1 MATRQFPHP
10 SAEASSFKVGDAV
23 RWTVLSGKSPYV
35 GSVTHIHPG
44 INKVDVEFPVG
55 GNQRLSPEELVLVPK
70 EEGKSTVT
78 KDTSYSSYDKA
89 KSEAAYGK
97 FGDKDK
103 KMAAKVAAMSAGVTE
118 EVYKTS
124 KMASGIAE
132 KFAGDVVEKL
142 ATDTLACVKDG
153 MTDIQAYQKLYPAY
167 AHVCSDGFM
176 RAAIGRVY
184 KEAFQFVGEKPQV
197 IKWIEQA
204 GFDVQKLEAPKNFT
218 YHGTQVYRIVPI
230 DNGEKSDRFVFGDSK
245 KGPWV
250 EALRLSVVP
259 GEDGKWI
266 YKIVLESSRGEASHL
281 VDKVFESGQEQQL
294 IKYLRDNTG
303 ESGRALEKTP
313 PGSIR
318 EIR

>member
-10 SAEASSFKVGDAV
+10 SAEATAFKVGDQV

-44 INKVDVEFPVG
+44 INKVDVELPVG
-55 GNQRLSPEELVLVPK
+55 GNQRFSPEELVLVPK
-70 EEGKSTVT
+70 EDGKSTVT

-142 ATDTLACVKDG
+142 ASDTLACVQDG
-153 MTDIQAYQKLYPAY
+153 MTDIQAYQKLYPKY
-167 AHVCSDGFM
+167 ETICSDGFM

-197 IKWIEQA
+197 VKWIEQA
-204 GFDVQKLEAPKNFT
+204 GFDAQKLEAAKNFT

-230 DNGEKSDRFVFGDSK
+230 IEGEKAKEFVFGDSN
-245 KGPWV
+245 GPWI
-250 EALRLSVVP
+250 EALRLAVVP
-259 GEDGKWI
+259 VKEGKWV
-266 YKIVLESSRGEASHL
+266 YKIVLESRSGEASHT

-313 PGSIR
+313 PGNIEQVR
-318 EIR
+318 